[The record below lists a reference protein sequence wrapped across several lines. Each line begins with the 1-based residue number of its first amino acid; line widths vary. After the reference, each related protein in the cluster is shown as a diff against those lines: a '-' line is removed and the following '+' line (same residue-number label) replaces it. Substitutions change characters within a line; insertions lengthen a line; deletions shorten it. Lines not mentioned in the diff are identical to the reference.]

1 MVHVLGFVEDK
12 SCFNLVSYL
21 KSKVRNCLK
30 CHLQLVVAVY
40 AHKFFTL
47 DSFPYKVAYDVSWA
61 NVQSRTCWGQYAW
74 IVKLFVCPSFPWHVG
89 ITLPLYG
96 FTGLF
101 FSCVCENSWKTET
114 LLMEDNLL
122 VFFFKFKICSTGIKH
137 LTRQGNG
144 LCNSSHIF
152 IAIDLRSSW
161 YNHWVSIFI
170 TTCFDWS
177 VGFRIPVIGI
187 HTRGYKDLVPLL
199 TTLKPASAVLRMS
212 TCSRILNL
220 SAEFRTSG
228 YEFPGSPTNL
238 CEFNYPTTP
247 LHFPCY
253 RDQLWKDLWFSCI
266 FFEWQLHMNNLLW
279 VPVNLFFANLWS
291 MWVGDHAQL
300 DDLAKFG

>member
-1 MVHVLGFVEDK
+1 M
-12 SCFNLVSYL
+12 
-21 KSKVRNCLK
+21 
-30 CHLQLVVAVY
+30 
-40 AHKFFTL
+40 
-47 DSFPYKVAYDVSWA
+47 
-61 NVQSRTCWGQYAW
+61 
-74 IVKLFVCPSFPWHVG
+74 KLFVCPTFPWHVG
-89 ITLPLYG
+89 RTLPLYG

-101 FSCVCENSWKTET
+101 FSCVCENLPKTET
-114 LLMEDNLL
+114 LLMENNLL
-122 VFFFKFKICSTGIKH
+122 ALFVLIQKKFVMSFAALGYNVGQGKEMDCATH
-137 LTRQGNG
+137 LT
-144 LCNSSHIF
+144 SHIF
-152 IAIDLRSSW
+152 RAIKLRSSW
-161 YNHWVSIFI
+161 YNHWISVFI

-199 TTLKPASAVLRMS
+199 TTLKRASAVVRMC
-212 TCSRILNL
+212 TCSHILNL
-220 SAEFRTSG
+220 SAEFWTSG

-253 RDQLWKDLWFSCI
+253 RDQLLKDLWFSCI

-279 VPVNLFFANLWS
+279 IPVDLFFANLWS